1 MKKLLTLLV
10 SFAVVFAV
18 GATTPSNKTTALTA
32 SASQT
37 PDSYDEGAVTYS
49 YFNFT
54 TTAVITN
61 GTTLAIVKVPAQ
73 SRIVSSEIQFS
84 ASGTTSTNTL
94 GLIAVDGSGYY
105 SLDGSTDAD
114 DLDGLLTVFSTEN
127 AVTDTFASDAAGDLL
142 AGKVVEKAVYIVVD
156 GAAGSA
162 AYPTNETIKGFVGY
176 IK

>member
-1 MKKLLTLLV
+1 MKKALVLLV
-10 SFAVVFAV
+10 SFAVAFSVL
-18 GATTPSNKTTALTA
+18 ATTPANKTTALTA
-32 SASQT
+32 STSQT
-37 PDSYDEGAVTYS
+37 ANSYDEGEVTYQ

-54 TTAVITN
+54 TTAIVTN
-61 GTTLAIVKVPAQ
+61 GSLLAIAKVPAQ
-73 SRIVSSEIQFS
+73 SRIVSSEIQLS
-84 ASGTTSTNTL
+84 ASATTSTNTL
-94 GLIAVDGSGYY
+94 GLIAVDGSGFY

-114 DLDGLLTVFSTEN
+114 DADGLLTAFATTG

-156 GAAGSA
+156 GVAGAA